1 MRTGAVHP
9 YPASSILVFREDE
22 MTTIDEKEP
31 LPPLPWTGG
40 CQCGQVRYTLN
51 EMPLTLYACHCTECQ
66 KQSSSAFGLSC
77 RVRKAAVE
85 VTGETASWQR
95 PADSGR
101 TLHARFCP
109 QCGSRLFH
117 ERAGYAGDPAGATM
131 NIKGGSLDIARLLE
145 PVGHIW
151 VRSKNAG
158 TVIPVDAIVHEA
170 QPEDYREMIDEWQRR
185 HGR

>member
-1 MRTGAVHP
+1 MLAGSVHP
-9 YPASSILVFREDE
+9 HPMSSILACEEDE
-22 MTTIDEKEP
+22 MAMKGEKEP
-31 LPPLPWTGG
+31 LPELPWTGG

-85 VTGETASWQR
+85 VTGETASWRR
-95 PADSGR
+95 PAQSGR
-101 TLHARFCP
+101 KLLAIFCP

-117 ERAGYAGDPAGATM
+117 ERAGYSGDPDGATM
-131 NIKGGSLDIARLLE
+131 NIKGGSLDIARFLE

-151 VRSKNAG
+151 VKSKNAG
-158 TVIPVDAIVHEA
+158 TVIPKEAIIHEG
-170 QPEDYREMIDEWQRR
+170 QPEDYSDMVAEWQRR
-185 HGR
+185 HGT